1 MSSFISAGTPK
12 NGTTEPPL
20 ERPLENN
27 GFWPDI
33 QPSDFRATHRLDST
47 ITPPRIESALKAAMI
62 TVNRVLR
69 HWQQAKVETGY
80 PTMASLPIPV
90 WQSPE
95 VFNVL
100 YLRAV
105 YSTAHASLLEHYADY
120 DATNSARERGEQLQA
135 PADGYRRDAAWAIS
149 EIEGRPHSTV
159 ELI

>member
-1 MSSFISAGTPK
+1 MSSFISAGT
-12 NGTTEPPL
+12 TQDTAESTI
-20 ERPLENN
+20 ENN
-27 GFWPDI
+27 GFWPAI
-33 QPSDFRATHRLDST
+33 QPSDFRETHRLDST
-47 ITPPRIESALKAAMI
+47 ITNARIESALKAAMA

-69 HWQQAKVETGY
+69 HWQQAKVDAGY
-80 PTMASLPIPV
+80 PTMEALPIPV
-90 WQSPE
+90 WQVPE

-105 YSTAHASLLEHYADY
+105 YSTAHANLLDRYADY
-120 DATNSARERGEQLQA
+120 DATNSGRERGERLQD

>member
-1 MSSFISAGTPK
+1 MSSFISAGTTP
-12 NGTTEPPL
+12 NDTAEQL
-20 ERPLENN
+20 IENN
-27 GFWPDI
+27 GFWPAI
-33 QPSDFRATHRLDST
+33 QPSNFRETHRLDTT
-47 ITPPRIESALKAAMI
+47 ITNARIESALKAAMA

-69 HWQQAKVETGY
+69 HWQQAKVDAGY
-80 PTMASLPIPV
+80 PTMEALPIPV
-90 WQSPE
+90 WQVPE

-105 YSTAHASLLEHYADY
+105 YSTAHANLLDRYADY
-120 DATNSARERGEQLQA
+120 DATNSGRERGERLQD

>member
-1 MSSFISAGTPK
+1 MSSFISAGT
-12 NGTTEPPL
+12 TSSATEATAI
-20 ERPLENN
+20 ENHLENN
-27 GFWPDI
+27 GFWPSI
-33 QPSDFRATHRLDST
+33 QPSDFRETHRLDST
-47 ITPPRIESALKAAMI
+47 ITNARIESALKAAMA

-69 HWQQAKVETGY
+69 HWQQAKVDAGY
-80 PTMASLPIPV
+80 PTMEALPIPV
-90 WQSPE
+90 WQVPE

-105 YSTAHASLLEHYADY
+105 YSTAHANLLDRYADY
-120 DATNSARERGEQLQA
+120 DATNSGRERGERLQD

>member
-1 MSSFISAGTPK
+1 MSSFISAGTTSSETEA
-12 NGTTEPPL
+12 TTI
-20 ERPLENN
+20 ENN
-27 GFWPDI
+27 GFWPAI
-33 QPSDFRATHRLDST
+33 QPSDFRETHRLDST
-47 ITPPRIESALKAAMI
+47 ITNARIETALKAAMA

-69 HWQQAKVETGY
+69 HWQQAKVEAGY
-80 PTMASLPIPV
+80 PTMEALPIPV
-90 WQSPE
+90 WQTPE

-105 YSTAHASLLEHYADY
+105 YSTAHANLLERYADY
-120 DATNSARERGEQLQA
+120 DATNSGRERGENLQD

>member
-1 MSSFISAGTPK
+1 MSSFISAGT
-12 NGTTEPPL
+12 TSETEATAI
-20 ERPLENN
+20 ENN
-27 GFWPDI
+27 GFWPAI
-33 QPSDFRATHRLDST
+33 QPSNFRETHRLDTT
-47 ITPPRIESALKAAMI
+47 ITNARIESTLKAAMA

-69 HWQQAKVETGY
+69 HWQQAKVEAGY
-80 PTMASLPIPV
+80 PTMEALPIPV
-90 WQSPE
+90 WQTPE

-105 YSTAHASLLEHYADY
+105 YSTAHANLLERYADY
-120 DATNSARERGEQLQA
+120 DATNSGRERGERLQD